1 MELFQY
7 LLDFILHIDQHLIVL
22 LQEYH
27 TWIYLILFIIIFC
40 ETGLVVT
47 PFLPGD
53 SLLFALGAL
62 AAMPSSGLNVLLL
75 LGLLCVAAILGDSF
89 NYLTGIKLGSKV
101 YDKNYWFL
109 RQRHLH
115 QAELFYGRY
124 GGRTIIYARF
134 IPIVRTFAPF
144 VAGMAKMNYRR
155 FLYFNVAGAL
165 VWVVF
170 FIMIGY
176 LFGNLPTVK
185 QNFSLLVLGIIG
197 VSMLPPVFTLVK
209 QRLKLRSQFK
219 ATGTK

>member
-1 MELFQY
+1 MELLQY
-7 LLDFILHIDQHLIVL
+7 LLGFILHIDQHHIVL
-22 LQEYH
+22 LQEYQ

-62 AAMPSSGLNVLLL
+62 AAVPASELNLLL
-75 LGLLCVAAILGDSF
+75 LLVMLCVAAILGDTF
-89 NYLTGIKLGSKV
+89 NYLTGLKLGGKV
-101 YDKNYWFL
+101 YDKDYWLL
-109 RQRHLH
+109 RQRHLR
-115 QAELFYGRY
+115 QAEQFYSRY

-165 VWVVF
+165 LWVVLF
-170 FIMIGY
+170 LMIGY

-197 VSMLPPVFTLVK
+197 ISMLPPVITLMK
-209 QRLKLRSQFK
+209 QRLRPRQPLE

>member
-7 LLDFILHIDQHLIVL
+7 LLDFILHIDQHLVVL
-22 LQEYH
+22 LQKYQ

-62 AAMPSSGLNVLLL
+62 AAIPSSGLNILLL

-109 RQRHLH
+109 RQSHLH
-115 QAELFYGRY
+115 QAEMFYGRY

-165 VWVVF
+165 LWVF
-170 FIMIGY
+170 FFILIGY
-176 LFGNLPTVK
+176 LFGNLPAVK

-209 QRLKLRSQFK
+209 QRLKIRRQL
-219 ATGTK
+219 